1 MDQFGKTTLGS
12 PHSRRNTCPQ
22 KEQSIYSNNISKILR
37 WETPTIQHSRVITI
51 PYTTSLPPTPNHLT
65 VISSCQC
72 QHSELHL
79 PASFL
84 LEVPVCQDASPMPK
98 WWHCQ
103 HGGNG
108 NSLFSRLPEAQ
119 GRRRPFMLRWCWS
132 ASSWRRRRCVH
143 GASKHA
149 DVSWLGTW
157 NSDPWTL
164 KRNVSINPHLFLLQ
178 RVTKYHSL
186 TMTCII
192 LDSKKLWSIL
202 LVVCQRLI
210 SFGGWGVQYAQK
222 VCCNAA
228 VNQKILRSYRSEIVQ
243 SYQVE
248 YQYDKPRVGVAGS
261 GGWVVAINVSAV
273 AVKECRGKRV
283 VTWAAGSDG
292 QDMCQLN
299 MSSSFQLEQKL
310 FPVPSNFRRP
320 ISKLYY
326 LYMSISPMYPRYPI
340 IRSNISICIPW
351 PARPP

>member
-1 MDQFGKTTLGS
+1 MSIHLSIYLFICLSIHLSIYSSVCLSIYIHLLIYLSSFDIFTYPFVYLGLSLERKVSLSSKTLDKSLQSSLFHCHQISGLCKQKPIVISKTTLGS
-12 PHSRRNTCPQ
+12 PHSRNTCPQ

-51 PYTTSLPPTPNHLT
+51 PYTISLPPTPNHLT
-65 VISSCQC
+65 LQLPMSTFRTPLARLLPSRSSGV
-72 QHSELHL
+72 SGRLAL
-79 PASFL
+79 
-84 LEVPVCQDASPMPK
+84 PK

-108 NSLFSRLPEAQ
+108 NSVFSRLPEAQ

-164 KRNVSINPHLFLLQ
+164 KRNVSSNPHLFLLQ

-210 SFGGWGVQYAQK
+210 SFGGWGVQYAQI

-228 VNQKILRSYRSEIVQ
+228 VN
-243 SYQVE
+243 
-248 YQYDKPRVGVAGS
+248 
-261 GGWVVAINVSAV
+261 
-273 AVKECRGKRV
+273 
-283 VTWAAGSDG
+283 
-292 QDMCQLN
+292 
-299 MSSSFQLEQKL
+299 
-310 FPVPSNFRRP
+310 
-320 ISKLYY
+320 
-326 LYMSISPMYPRYPI
+326 
-340 IRSNISICIPW
+340 
-351 PARPP
+351 